1 MLCQTL
7 ASFVSSGAKK
17 ETKRG
22 WNNNSSFSDLI
33 DARQTTRDWERLAS
47 RLVRSKF
54 KLSTRMRRKALKQSI
69 LSQKRVDSR
78 NSAFHPFRVNQSVY
92 RQHPWRSARR
102 QVHRR
107 TMMIQLLK
115 INFEHPL
122 HNTHRLNR
130 LIRKTMFP
138 RIGQKINP
146 CRPLKIFSIR
156 ASNRQP
162 HRLRV
167 LRKTQ
172 RKSCPGLKLEPAR
185 ACWSWSQQSVIWWR
199 LSAKSTPFNNRSLTR
214 SPKPLLMRMTSQFI
228 WSKKH
233 LFRDWLRRL
242 LMRQKIAPP
251 KWAYFRRQVDVYA
264 KQLTSAINRA
274 GVRKRF
280 TDRLHHRAIDWK
292 NERTWRLWKNR
303 KDINEIVKWL
313 PKSGDESMK
322 HTNASKSTK
331 PHRNQ
336 KYQPLTEPI
345 EHDNQSIRVVGKFHN
360 FEMVNLTGTICG
372 SFQIA
377 VVQRLIQ
384 RLTRQIRAIWVY

>member
-92 RQHPWRSARR
+92 RQHLWRSALR
-102 QVHRR
+102 QVRR
-107 TMMIQLLK
+107 TMMIQLSRT
-115 INFEHPL
+115 NSEHQP
-122 HNTHRLNR
+122 HNTHQQNR

-138 RIGQKINP
+138 RTGQKINP
-146 CRPLKIFSIR
+146 CRLLKICSIQ
-156 ASNRQP
+156 ASNRP
-162 HRLRV
+162 LHRL
-167 LRKTQ
+167 LGSRKTQ
-172 RKSCPGLKLEPAR
+172 RKSCPGLKLEQVR
-185 ACWSWSQQSVIWWR
+185 VYWSWSQQSVIWWR
-199 LSAKSTPFNNRSLTR
+199 LSVKNMPFNNRSLTR
-214 SPKPLLMRMTSQFI
+214 SPKPLLMRMISQFI
-228 WSKKH
+228 WLKKH
-233 LFRDWLRRL
+233 HFRDWPRRL
-242 LMRQKIAPP
+242 LTRQKIAPP
-251 KWAYFRRQVDVYA
+251 KWAYFRLQVDVYA

-331 PHRNQ
+331 LHQNR
-336 KYQPLTEPI
+336 KYQPPIEPI
-345 EHDNQSIRVVGKFHN
+345 EHDNQFIRVVVKFHN
-360 FEMVNLTGTICG
+360 FEMVNLIGTICG
-372 SFQIA
+372 SFRIA
-377 VVQRLIQ
+377 VVQLLTR
-384 RLTRQIRAIWVY
+384 RLTRQIRAIWAY